1 MLVVLIVLAYYVAT
15 GAVHPNW
22 SAWLLLPFVLIEL
35 GMLGLGCGIIISS
48 LTTKYRDLSILVTFG
63 IQLWMYATPIVYP
76 ISALKEGWMKT
87 VLLINPVTAPVE
99 LFRYAILGQGAI
111 MPGALALSTLLS
123 VLILIIG
130 VIIFNKVEKTF
141 MDTV

>member
-1 MLVVLIVLAYYVAT
+1 MDPTAIR
-15 GAVHPNW
+15 
-22 SAWLLLPFVLIEL
+22 E
-35 GMLGLGCGIIISS
+35 
-48 LTTKYRDLSILVTFG
+48 SILGALCQRAFRH
-63 IQLWMYATPIVYP
+63 TPIVYP

-130 VIIFNKVEKTF
+130 VMIFNKVEKTF